1 MSGSLENLSSNGI
14 VNFDADAYVNSGISR
29 YAGNHDEGY
38 LPFDKPLL
46 ATPQYFGVYPGPHLS
61 GHPDVDAFIT
71 HGKEPFRP
79 TWKQILAGI
88 GGLTAA
94 TIGTIKFVF
103 WHKAREAAKKAKAAK
118 LAKQAK
124 IVKGLKIGGGILLGL
139 GAIYGIY
146 KLLKSRQNKETGEI
160 GESDDKTK
168 KNHFPKLFQP
178 KDKEKVETPET
189 SEGPETTPVP
199 EKSENKEKKHHKP
212 KPIQDVEN

>member
-1 MSGSLENLSSNGI
+1 MGGSLESNGI
-14 VNFDADAYVNSGISR
+14 INFDADAYIKSGI
-29 YAGNHDEGY
+29 AKPAHEEDAY

-46 ATPQYFGVYPGPHLS
+46 ATPQVFGVYPGPHLS

-71 HGKEPFRP
+71 HKKEHAPL

-94 TIGTIKFVF
+94 TIGTIKFVC
-103 WHKAREAAKKAKAAK
+103 WNKAREAAKKAKAAK

-146 KLLKSRQNKETGEI
+146 KLIKSRQNKEVE
-160 GESDDKTK
+160 ESGDKTK
-168 KNHFPKLFQP
+168 DDKLPKPIQH
-178 KDKEKVETPET
+178 DKRSEKIEEPET
-189 SEGPETTPVP
+189 QEIQEKPEEP
-199 EKSENKEKKHHKP
+199 ENKEKKHYKP
-212 KPIQDVEN
+212 KPIQNIEH